1 MTTINTNTSA
11 SISANALKQND
22 RLMNDAM
29 ERLSTGKRIN
39 NAGDD
44 AAGLAITSRM
54 TTHIDGLE
62 QAARNAND
70 AIGMIQVADGALSEM
85 TAILQR
91 MREITVQASSATY
104 TAADISMI
112 AQEFNQLRDEVTNI
126 VSYTTWNGTA
136 LLDGQVDSSNVA
148 ATDNAVDDLVITQ
161 GTLQALNT
169 ADDTIILTDSDG
181 TTITINNAAIAATAA
196 GSYADATLANLATAI
211 NTAIDAN
218 ADFDGMLAA
227 AGGNGITF
235 TQDTA
240 GTGQIVKINKDTSG
254 TDQGAIGAVTRT
266 THDGAD
272 TVSFQIGMNVN
283 QTLSVDFGT
292 LKMTAATGGDL
303 GVNFTTGLTISTNA
317 DANTAMGYV
326 DTAIDAVNTRRATL
340 GAAISRLE
348 HTVDNLENNAVN
360 HAASRSRILDAD
372 YAAETTELART
383 QIIQQAG
390 TAMLTQAN
398 QKSQAILQLLKGQRD
413 RALPQI
419 ATNN

>member
-11 SISANALKQND
+11 SIAANSMKQND

-62 QAARNAND
+62 QAARNSND
-70 AIGMIQVADGALSEM
+70 AIGMIQVADGALSEI
-85 TAILQR
+85 TGILQR
-91 MREITVQASSATY
+91 MREISVQASSATY
-104 TAADISMI
+104 TTSDISMI
-112 AQEFNQLRDEVTNI
+112 NQEFKQLRDEVSNI

-136 LLDGQVDSSNVA
+136 LLDGQVDSSNV
-148 ATDNAVDDLVITQ
+148 TVNAVDDLSIVV
-161 GTLQALNT
+161 GTLNGL
-169 ADDTIILTDSDG
+169 DTTNDSIVLTDSDG

-211 NTAIDAN
+211 NTAIGNTA
-218 ADFDGMLAA
+218 AFDGMEASV
-227 AGGNGITF
+227 GGNGIIF

-240 GTGQIVKINKDTSG
+240 GTGQIVKINKVTSG
-254 TDQGAIGAVTRT
+254 TDQGALGAVTRT

-272 TVSFQIGMNVN
+272 TVSFQVGTNVA
-283 QTLSVDFGT
+283 QTLVVDFGT

-303 GVNFTTGLTISTNA
+303 GVNFTTALEVTTNA
-317 DANTAMGYV
+317 DANTAMGYI
-326 DTAIDAVNTRRATL
+326 DTAIDAVNTRRAVL

-360 HAASRSRILDAD
+360 HSASRSRILDAD

-390 TAMLTQAN
+390 TAMLSQAN
-398 QKSQAILQLLKGQRD
+398 QKAQAVLKLLQ
-413 RALPQI
+413 
-419 ATNN
+419 N

>member
-85 TAILQR
+85 TGILQR
-91 MREITVQASSATY
+91 MREITVQAGSATY
-104 TAADISMI
+104 TSNDISMI
-112 AQEFNQLRDEVTNI
+112 AAEFNQLRDEVSNI
-126 VSYTTWNGTA
+126 VTYTTWNGTA
-136 LLDGQVDSSNVA
+136 LLDGNVNSAGGVNKAVDTLSITAAQLTGLGADNA
-148 ATDNAVDDLVITQ
+148 ATLEV
-161 GTLQALNT
+161 
-169 ADDTIILTDSDG
+169 TDSNG
-181 TTITINNAAIAATAA
+181 RTITITKANIATAGA
-196 GSYADATLANLATAI
+196 TNFSNATLAQLAAAL
-211 NTAIDAN
+211 NTAIDADTGF
-218 ADFDGMLAA
+218 AQMDAAVDGDT
-227 AGGNGITF
+227 ITF
-235 TQDTA
+235 TQEVA
-240 GTGQIVKINKDTSG
+240 NAGQISSVGGKTDATTSVSVG
-254 TDQGAIGAVTRT
+254 SGVTRT
-266 THDGAD
+266 TNAGSD
-272 TVSFQIGMNVN
+272 TVSFQIGVNVN

-292 LKMTAATGGDL
+292 MAMTALTGNDL
-303 GVNFTTGLTISTNA
+303 GANFTNALTVSTNA

-340 GAAISRLE
+340 GAAIGRLE

-390 TAMLTQAN
+390 TAMLAQAN
-398 QKSQAILQLLKGQRD
+398 QKAQAVLQLLKG
-413 RALPQI
+413 
-419 ATNN
+419 

>member
-1 MTTINTNTSA
+1 MTTINTNTAA
-11 SISANALKQND
+11 SIAANALKQND

-62 QAARNAND
+62 QAARNSND
-70 AIGMIQVADGALSEM
+70 AIGMIQVADGALSEV
-85 TAILQR
+85 TGILQR
-91 MREITVQASSATY
+91 MREISVQASSATY
-104 TAADISMI
+104 TTSDISMI
-112 AQEFNQLRDEVTNI
+112 NQEFKQLRDEVSNI

-136 LLDGQVDSSNVA
+136 LLDGKVDSSNV
-148 ATDNAVDDLVITQ
+148 TVQAVDDLVITQ
-161 GTLQALNT
+161 DILRALNV
-169 ADDTIILTDSDG
+169 ANDSIVLTDSDG
-181 TTITINNAAIAATAA
+181 TTITINNAAVAATAA
-196 GSYADATLANLATAI
+196 NSYADATLANLVTAI
-211 NTAIDAN
+211 NTKIDAT
-218 ADFDGMLAA
+218 AGFDGMLAA
-227 AGGNGITF
+227 AGGNGIIF

-254 TDQGAIGAVTRT
+254 VDQGALGAVTRT

-272 TVSFQIGMNVN
+272 TVSFQVGTNVA
-283 QTLSVDFGT
+283 QTLVVDFGT

-303 GVNFTTGLTISTNA
+303 GVNFTTALEVTTNA
-317 DANTAMGYV
+317 DANTAMGYI
-326 DTAIDAVNTRRATL
+326 DTAIDAVNSRRAVL

-360 HAASRSRILDAD
+360 HASSRSRILDAD

-390 TAMLTQAN
+390 TAMLSQAN
-398 QKSQAILQLLKGQRD
+398 QKAQTVLKLLQ
-413 RALPQI
+413 
-419 ATNN
+419 N

>member
-1 MTTINTNTSA
+1 MTTINTNTAA
-11 SISANALKQND
+11 SLAANSIKQND
-22 RLMNDAM
+22 RTMSDTM
-29 ERLSTGKRIN
+29 ERWSTGKRIN
-39 NAGDD
+39 NACDD
-44 AAGLAITSRM
+44 AARLAITSRM
-54 TTHIDGLE
+54 ATHIDGLE
-62 QAARNAND
+62 QAARNSND
-70 AIGMIQVADGALSEM
+70 AIGMIQVADGALAEI
-85 TAILQR
+85 TGVLQR
-91 MREITVQASSATY
+91 MREISVQASSATY
-104 TAADISMI
+104 TTNDISMI
-112 AQEFNQLRDEVTNI
+112 NQEFKQLRDEVSNI

-148 ATDNAVDDLVITQ
+148 ATDKAVDDLVITQ
-161 GTLQALNT
+161 ATLQALNT
-169 ADDTIILTDSDG
+169 ANDSIILTDSDG
-181 TTITINNAAIAATAA
+181 TTITINNAAVAATAA

-218 ADFDGMLAA
+218 AAFDGMLAA

-254 TDQGAIGAVTRT
+254 TDQGALGAVTRT

-272 TVSFQIGMNVN
+272 TVSFQIGMNAA
-283 QTLSVDFGT
+283 QTLAVDFGT

-303 GVNFTTGLTISTNA
+303 GVNFTTALEVTTNA
-317 DANTAMGYV
+317 NANTAMGYI
-326 DTAIDAVNTRRATL
+326 DTAIDAVNSRRAVL

-390 TAMLTQAN
+390 TAMLAQAN
-398 QKSQAILQLLKGQRD
+398 QKNQSVLKLLQS
-413 RALPQI
+413 
-419 ATNN
+419 

>member
-11 SISANALKQND
+11 SIAANSLKQND

-70 AIGMIQVADGALSEM
+70 AIGMIQVADGALEEM
-85 TAILQR
+85 TGILQR
-91 MREITVQASSATY
+91 MREIAVQASSATY
-104 TAADISMI
+104 TTSDIGMI
-112 AQEFNQLRDEVTNI
+112 AKEFTQLRDEVSNI

-148 ATDNAVDDLVITQ
+148 ATDKAVDDLVITQ
-161 GTLQALNT
+161 ATLRALNT
-169 ADDTIILTDSDG
+169 ANDSIILTDSDG
-181 TTITINNAAIAATAA
+181 TTITINNAAVAATAA

-218 ADFDGMLAA
+218 AAFDGMLAA
-227 AGGNGITF
+227 EGGNGITF

-254 TDQGAIGAVTRT
+254 TDQGALGAVTRT

-360 HAASRSRILDAD
+360 HSASRSRILDAD

-390 TAMLTQAN
+390 TAMLSQAN
-398 QKSQAILQLLKGQRD
+398 QKAQAVLKLLQ
-413 RALPQI
+413 
-419 ATNN
+419 N

>member
-1 MTTINTNTSA
+1 MTTINTNTAA
-11 SISANALKQND
+11 SLAANSIKQND
-22 RLMNDAM
+22 RTMNDTM

-62 QAARNAND
+62 QAARNSND
-70 AIGMIQVADGALSEM
+70 AIGMIQVADGALAEI
-85 TAILQR
+85 TGVLQR
-91 MREITVQASSATY
+91 MREISVQASSATY
-104 TAADISMI
+104 TANDISMI
-112 AQEFNQLRDEVTNI
+112 NQEFKQLRDEVSNI

-136 LLDGQVDSSNVA
+136 LLDGQVDSSNV
-148 ATDNAVDDLVITQ
+148 TVNAVDDLAIVV
-161 GTLQALNT
+161 GTLTGLDVT
-169 ADDTIILTDSDG
+169 DDSIVLTDSDG
-181 TTITINNAAIAATAA
+181 TTITIDNAAIAATAA
-196 GSYADATLANLATAI
+196 TSYANATLDNLATAI
-211 NTAIDAN
+211 NTAIGNTA
-218 ADFDGMLAA
+218 AFDGMEAA
-227 AGGNGITF
+227 AGGNGIIF

-240 GTGQIVKINKDTSG
+240 GTGQIVKINKVTSG

-272 TVSFQIGMNVN
+272 TVSFQIGVN
-283 QTLSVDFGT
+283 SAQTLVVDFGT

-303 GVNFTTGLTISTNA
+303 GVNFTTALEITTNA
-317 DANTAMGYV
+317 DANTAMGYI
-326 DTAIDAVNTRRATL
+326 DTAIDAVNTRRANL

-348 HTVDNLENNAVN
+348 YTVDNLENNAVN

-390 TAMLTQAN
+390 TAMLAQAN
-398 QKSQAILQLLKGQRD
+398 QKNQSVLKLLQS
-413 RALPQI
+413 
-419 ATNN
+419 

>member
-70 AIGMIQVADGALSEM
+70 AIGMIQVADGALSEI
-85 TAILQR
+85 TGILQR

-104 TAADISMI
+104 TANDISMI
-112 AQEFNQLRDEVTNI
+112 AAEFNQLRDEVSNI
-126 VSYTTWNGTA
+126 VTYTEWNGTA
-136 LLDGQVDSSNVA
+136 LLDGNVNSAGGSNLGVD
-148 ATDNAVDDLVITQ
+148 
-161 GTLQALNT
+161 TL
-169 ADDTIILTDSDG
+169 
-181 TTITINNAAIAATAA
+181 TITAADVTGLGNDADATFTITDGEGKTLTIDQTAIAATTGTPANFSA
-196 GSYADATLANLATAI
+196 ATLEQLKEAL
-211 NTAIDAN
+211 NTAIDADSGF
-218 ADFDGMLAA
+218 AQMDAA
-227 AGGNGITF
+227 VSGDSITF
-235 TQDTA
+235 TQEVA
-240 GTGQIVKINKDTSG
+240 NSGQISSVAGRTDATTSVLVG
-254 TDQGAIGAVTRT
+254 SGISRT
-266 THDGAD
+266 TNSGSD
-272 TVSFQIGMNVN
+272 TVSFQIGTNVN

-292 LKMTAATGGDL
+292 MAMTGATGNDL
-303 GVNFTTGLTISTNA
+303 GANFTNALTVSTNA

-326 DTAIDAVNTRRATL
+326 DSAIDAVNTRRATL
-340 GAAISRLE
+340 GAAIGRLE
-348 HTVDNLENNAVN
+348 HTVDSLENNAVN

-390 TAMLTQAN
+390 TAMLAQAN
-398 QKSQAILQLLKGQRD
+398 QKAQAVLQLLKG
-413 RALPQI
+413 
-419 ATNN
+419 

>member
-11 SISANALKQND
+11 SIAANAVKQND
-22 RLMNDAM
+22 RMMNDAM

-70 AIGMIQVADGALSEM
+70 AIGMIQVADGALAEM
-85 TAILQR
+85 TGILQR
-91 MREITVQASSATY
+91 MREISVQASSATY
-104 TAADISMI
+104 TTSDIGMI
-112 AQEFNQLRDEVTNI
+112 NKEFTQLRDEVANI
-126 VSYTTWNGTA
+126 VDYTTWNGTA
-136 LLDGQVDSSNVA
+136 LLDGQVDSSNV
-148 ATDNAVDDLVITQ
+148 TVKAVDDLTIVV
-161 GTLQALNT
+161 GTLTGLDVNN
-169 ADDTIILTDSDG
+169 DSIVLTDSDG
-181 TTITINNAAIAATAA
+181 TTITIDNAAIANTAA

-211 NTAIDAN
+211 NTAIGNTA
-218 ADFDGMLAA
+218 AFDGMEATV
-227 AGGNGITF
+227 GGNGIVF

-240 GTGQIVKINKDTSG
+240 GTGQIVKINKIT
-254 TDQGAIGAVTRT
+254 TAVDQGALGAVSRT

-272 TVSFQIGMNVN
+272 TVSFQIGTNVA

-292 LKMTAATGGDL
+292 LKMTSATGGDL
-303 GVNFTTGLTISTNA
+303 GVNFTTGLTITTNA

-326 DTAIDAVNTRRATL
+326 DTAIDAVNTRRAEL

-360 HAASRSRILDAD
+360 HAASRSRVLDAD

-390 TAMLTQAN
+390 TAMIAQAN
-398 QKSQAILQLLKGQRD
+398 QKAQSVLKLLG
-413 RALPQI
+413 
-419 ATNN
+419 N

>member
-1 MTTINTNTSA
+1 
-11 SISANALKQND
+11 
-22 RLMNDAM
+22 
-29 ERLSTGKRIN
+29 
-39 NAGDD
+39 
-44 AAGLAITSRM
+44 
-54 TTHIDGLE
+54 
-62 QAARNAND
+62 
-70 AIGMIQVADGALSEM
+70 MIQVADGALSEI

-91 MREITVQASSATY
+91 MREISVQASSATY
-104 TAADISMI
+104 TTSDISMI
-112 AQEFNQLRDEVTNI
+112 NQEFKQLRDEVSNI

-148 ATDNAVDDLVITQ
+148 ATDKAVDDLVITQ
-161 GTLQALNT
+161 DTLRALST
-169 ADDTIILTDSDG
+169 ANDSIILTDSDG
-181 TTITINNAAIAATAA
+181 TTITINNAAVAATAA

-218 ADFDGMLAA
+218 AAFDGMLAA

-272 TVSFQIGMNVN
+272 TVSFQIGLNAA
-283 QTLSVDFGT
+283 QTLVVDFGT

-303 GVNFTTGLTISTNA
+303 GVNFTTGLEVSTNA
-317 DANTAMGYV
+317 NANTAMGYI
-326 DTAIDAVNTRRATL
+326 DTAIDAVNTRRANL

-348 HTVDNLENNAVN
+348 YTVDNLENNAVN

-390 TAMLTQAN
+390 TAMLSQAN
-398 QKSQAILQLLKGQRD
+398 QKAQAVLKLLQ
-413 RALPQI
+413 
-419 ATNN
+419 N

>member
-11 SISANALKQND
+11 SIAANSLKQND

-70 AIGMIQVADGALSEM
+70 AIGMIQVADGALEEM
-85 TAILQR
+85 TGILQR
-91 MREITVQASSATY
+91 MREIAVQASSATY
-104 TAADISMI
+104 TTSDIGMI
-112 AQEFNQLRDEVTNI
+112 AKEFTQLRDEVSNI

-148 ATDNAVDDLVITQ
+148 ATDKAVDDLVITQ
-161 GTLQALNT
+161 ATLQALNT
-169 ADDTIILTDSDG
+169 ANDSIILTDSDG
-181 TTITINNAAIAATAA
+181 TTITINNAAVAATAA

-218 ADFDGMLAA
+218 ASFDGMLAA

-254 TDQGAIGAVTRT
+254 TDQGALGAVTRT

-292 LKMTAATGGDL
+292 QKMTAATGGDL

-360 HAASRSRILDAD
+360 HSASRSRILDAD

-390 TAMLTQAN
+390 TAMLSQAN
-398 QKSQAILQLLKGQRD
+398 QKAQAVLKLLQ
-413 RALPQI
+413 
-419 ATNN
+419 N

>member
-1 MTTINTNTSA
+1 MTTINTNTAA
-11 SISANALKQND
+11 SLASNSLTKND

-85 TAILQR
+85 TGILQR

-104 TAADISMI
+104 TTADIGMI
-112 AQEFNQLRDEVTNI
+112 AAEFNQLRDEVANI

-136 LLDGQVDSSNVA
+136 LMDGNVDSSN
-148 ATDNAVDDLVITQ
+148 TTTKAVDDLVLVV
-161 GTLQALNT
+161 GTLTGLSQ
-169 ADDTIILTDSDG
+169 ADDTIKITDSDG
-181 TTITINNAAIAATAA
+181 TVIEIDNAKIVTAGGTTNWA
-196 GSYADATLANLATAI
+196 GSSLANLVTAI
-211 NTAIDAN
+211 NTEIGGS
-218 ADFDGMLAA
+218 ADFDQMTAA
-227 AGGNGITF
+227 IGGNGITF

-240 GTGQIVKINKDTSG
+240 GTGRITSVNKFTSAA
-254 TDQGAIGAVTRT
+254 DAGALGAVTNT
-266 THDGAD
+266 TPDGSD
-272 TVSFQIGMNVN
+272 TVSFQIGTNAA
-283 QTLSVDFGT
+283 QTLLVDFGD
-292 LKMTAATGGDL
+292 LKMTSATGNDL
-303 GVNFTTGLTISTNA
+303 GANFTTTLTVTSNA

-326 DTAIDAVNTRRATL
+326 DTAIDAINTRRATL

-372 YAAETTELART
+372 YATETTELART

-390 TAMLTQAN
+390 TAMLAQAN
-398 QKSQAILQLLKGQRD
+398 EKNQGVLKLLQ
-413 RALPQI
+413 
-419 ATNN
+419 

>member
-11 SISANALKQND
+11 SIAANSLKQND

-62 QAARNAND
+62 MAARNAND
-70 AIGMIQVADGALSEM
+70 AIGMIQVADGALSEI
-85 TAILQR
+85 TGILQR
-91 MREITVQASSATY
+91 MREITVQAGSATY

-112 AQEFNQLRDEVTNI
+112 AVEFNQLRDEISNI
-126 VSYTTWNGTA
+126 VTYTTWNGTA
-136 LLDGQVDSSNVA
+136 LLDGNVNTGGGANKGIDTLTITEGNLRSLGADAA
-148 ATDNAVDDLVITQ
+148 ATFSITDAEGKTLTITQ
-161 GTLQALNT
+161 T
-169 ADDTIILTDSDG
+169 AIG
-181 TTITINNAAIAATAA
+181 NAT
-196 GSYADATLANLATAI
+196 GSPASFAVATLEQLREAI
-211 NTAIDAN
+211 NTAIDADAGFAQMDATVSGDSLTFEQEVAN
-218 ADFDGMLAA
+218 A
-227 AGGNGITF
+227 
-235 TQDTA
+235 
-240 GTGQIVKINKDTSG
+240 GQISSVAGRTNATTSVTVG
-254 TDQGAIGAVTRT
+254 SGVTRT
-266 THDGAD
+266 TNSGSD
-272 TVSFQIGMNVN
+272 TVSYQIGTNIN
-283 QTLSVDFGT
+283 QTLTVEFGT
-292 LKMTAATGGDL
+292 LAMTGATGNDL
-303 GVNFTTGLTISTNA
+303 GANFTNALTVTNNT

-326 DTAIDAVNTRRATL
+326 DSAIDAVNTRRATL

-390 TAMLTQAN
+390 TAMLSQAN
-398 QKSQAILQLLKGQRD
+398 QKAQAVLKLLQ
-413 RALPQI
+413 
-419 ATNN
+419 N

>member
-1 MTTINTNTSA
+1 MTTINTNTAA
-11 SISANALKQND
+11 SLAANSIKQND
-22 RLMNDAM
+22 RTMNDTM

-62 QAARNAND
+62 QAARNSND
-70 AIGMIQVADGALSEM
+70 AIGMIQVADGALAEI
-85 TAILQR
+85 TGVLQR
-91 MREITVQASSATY
+91 MREISVQASSATY
-104 TAADISMI
+104 TTNDISMI
-112 AQEFNQLRDEVTNI
+112 NQEFKQLRDEVSNI

-148 ATDNAVDDLVITQ
+148 ATDKAVDDLVITQ
-161 GTLQALNT
+161 ATLRALST
-169 ADDTIILTDSDG
+169 ANDSIILTDSDG
-181 TTITINNAAIAATAA
+181 TTVTINNAAVAATAA

-218 ADFDGMLAA
+218 AAFDGMLAA
-227 AGGNGITF
+227 EGGNGITF

-254 TDQGAIGAVTRT
+254 TDQGALGAVTRT

-272 TVSFQIGMNVN
+272 TVSFQIGMNAA
-283 QTLSVDFGT
+283 QTLLVDFGT

-303 GVNFTTGLTISTNA
+303 GVNFTTALEVSTNA
-317 DANTAMGYV
+317 NANTAMGYI
-326 DTAIDAVNTRRATL
+326 DTAIDAVNSRRAVL

-390 TAMLTQAN
+390 TAMLAQAN
-398 QKSQAILQLLKGQRD
+398 QKNQSVLKLLQS
-413 RALPQI
+413 
-419 ATNN
+419 